1 MFSACMR
8 NSRNLLITPSS
19 SSSSWQDDWSAGS
32 TFVSTVNPYP
42 DEDEE
47 DALGDMFKTKKKK
60 PYSSACVSDHRFPH
74 SLRLDEERIVYSFCD
89 LHPIPEGQP
98 VCRFRQVVHG
108 NPNNK
113 RWARR
118 SRNLALNSEA
128 FYQVLHKALQEER
141 LLSSIPVA
149 DDEKVDSINSDQ
161 PSNVKAK

>member
-8 NSRNLLITPSS
+8 TSRNLLLTPS
-19 SSSSWQDDWSAGS
+19 SSSSWQDEWSAGS

-47 DALGDMFKTKKKK
+47 EAEGDMFKIKKKK
-60 PYSSACVSDHRFPH
+60 PYSSSCVSDHRFPH
-74 SLRLDEERIVYSFCD
+74 SLRLDEERIVYAFCD

-98 VCRFRQVVHG
+98 VCKFHQVVHG

-118 SRNLALNSEA
+118 NRNLALNSEE

-141 LLSSIPVA
+141 LLSSVA
-149 DDEKVDSINSDQ
+149 ATDDEKCDSISSDKLT
-161 PSNVKAK
+161 NEEDK